1 MQNNFLC
8 KFLTILTLQTLLK
21 ACMYLSL
28 SRITLIVILF
38 NGVAVVTIP
47 FAFNGRG
54 FCSLDALAWNSA
66 PSVTQRGKRLHP

>member
-1 MQNNFLC
+1 MLLLKIF
-8 KFLTILTLQTLLK
+8 KLQTLLK

-28 SRITLIVILF
+28 SRKTLIVILF
-38 NGVAVVTIP
+38 NGVAMVTIP

-66 PSVTQRGKRLHP
+66 PAVTQRGKRLGP